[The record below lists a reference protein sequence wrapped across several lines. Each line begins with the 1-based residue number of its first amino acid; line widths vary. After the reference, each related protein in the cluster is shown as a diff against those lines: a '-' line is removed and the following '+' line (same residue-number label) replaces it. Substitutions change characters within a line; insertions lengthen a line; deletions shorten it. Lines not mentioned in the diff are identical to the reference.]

1 MSSSPTRTE
10 PPSASAAAISVHWP
24 RPIPIS
30 PQWLPAG
37 RLSTIAARLRAVGG
51 TPPSTPITHDTC
63 SGGCSTPLW
72 TSGSSE
78 PTWPRSK
85 HSCSGLMPSSFI
97 ASSRAMISSNGFA
110 KTIENTNSRRLR
122 EYFA

>member
-1 MSSSPTRTE
+1 M
-10 PPSASAAAISVHWP
+10 
-24 RPIPIS
+24 
-30 PQWLPAG
+30 
-37 RLSTIAARLRAVGG
+37 LSTIAARLRAVGG
-51 TPPSTPITHDTC
+51 TPPSTPITQETC
-63 SGGCSTPLW
+63 SGARSTPLC

-97 ASSRAMISSNGFA
+97 ASSSATISSNGLA
-110 KTIENTNSRRLR
+110 KTIENTKSRRLR